1 MSGIVEEFVNGY
13 CKNYDMARS
22 AICEFVQDEHGLHF
36 DRIDCDYG
44 KCPHSGNCE
53 MIKKVFEME
62 MEKQQRKDYRI
73 YADNQRYQRRRQRD
87 IL

>member
-22 AICEFVQDEHGLHF
+22 AICEFVQDEYGLHF

-44 KCPHSGNCE
+44 KCPR
-53 MIKKVFEME
+53 
-62 MEKQQRKDYRI
+62 RK
-73 YADNQRYQRRRQRD
+73 
-87 IL
+87 ILSPF